1 MFPSAFCCIRPC
13 ILNEALILKVLDKMA
28 ASNGLVWKDWRT
40 ARDQLK
46 EWREESYRR
55 SEEVVELGR
64 RLLKDYP
71 SALGDEGDAE
81 QTNRTSA

>member
-1 MFPSAFCCIRPC
+1 
-13 ILNEALILKVLDKMA
+13 MA
-28 ASNGLVWKDWRT
+28 ASRGRLVWKDWRT

-64 RLLKDYP
+64 RLLKEYS
-71 SALGDEGDAE
+71 SALGDEGD
-81 QTNRTSA
+81 TRSKRIVP